1 MSHSNMVLGKLIEE
15 ISSRLPE
22 AHAIAKA
29 ADVCAAQGQIDRA
42 LMISPDI
49 EELIH
54 SADHL
59 LQTAATLSR
68 SFEGTTEE

>member
-1 MSHSNMVLGKLIEE
+1 MSHSNMVFGKLIEE
-15 ISSRLPE
+15 ISGRWAE

-29 ADVCAAQGQIDRA
+29 ADVCAAQEQIERA

-49 EELIH
+49 EEQIH

-59 LQTAATLSR
+59 LQVTATLSR
-68 SFEGTTEE
+68 SFKGTTEE

>member
-15 ISSRLPE
+15 ISTRRAE

-59 LQTAATLSR
+59 LRRRPL
-68 SFEGTTEE
+68 

>member
-1 MSHSNMVLGKLIEE
+1 MSHSNMVLDQLIEE
-15 ISSRLPE
+15 ISSQRTE
-22 AHAIAKA
+22 AHAIVKA
-29 ADVCAAQGQIDRA
+29 AVMCTAQGQIDRA

-59 LQTAATLSR
+59 LQRPPTLNKSIK
-68 SFEGTTEE
+68 

>member
-1 MSHSNMVLGKLIEE
+1 MSQSNMVLGKLIEE
-15 ISSRLPE
+15 ISSWRAE

-29 ADVCAAQGQIDRA
+29 ADMCTAQGQIDCA

-59 LQTAATLSR
+59 LQAAASLSR